1 MPEATS
7 VKSGGQ
13 LIIATPDLTLIYAK
27 AMDEE
32 ARAILRQMAQLFKEE
47 IADLDKEIARVR
59 GLLTVANRRIG
70 LLEQW
75 KAIHLGEMD
84 TPRLSLPPHPSPND
98 IYGRMEMDE
107 KNKKESPRFD
117 AH

>member
-1 MPEATS
+1 ME
-7 VKSGGQ
+7 Q
-13 LIIATPDLTLIYAK
+13 LIIATPDLKLIYAK

-32 ARAILRQMAQLFKEE
+32 ATALLRQMAQLFKEE

-59 GLLTVANRRIG
+59 GLLTVANRRIS

-84 TPRLSLPPHPSPND
+84 APRFSLPPHSPND
-98 IYGRMEMDE
+98 VYGRIEMDE
-107 KNKKESPRFD
+107 KIKKERPRFD
-117 AH
+117 EH